1 MAQNYWLF
9 VAGTLALTA
18 FLSYNTYL
26 SAQLLRHW
34 RPTQN
39 LILLPSEN
47 LLRLGLIALCVGLGW
62 LSGLRYDQLGWR
74 WPLDARSI
82 FSAVIWG
89 IGLAAFF
96 ALATVWVVQR
106 TGRRFYSPT
115 VVQAIVP
122 RNKQELPLV
131 LLAMIPAVLLE
142 ELLFRSLL
150 IGGLSPILPI
160 PLLVVAWSLL
170 FGYLHSP
177 QGYWGMFGAGLAG
190 LLLSWLFLSYE
201 TLLIPLIAHYVTNI
215 LQVGQAMR
223 QRQNGA
229 TMDGANG

>member
-1 MAQNYWLF
+1 MGQYYWFF

-47 LLRLGLIALCVGLGW
+47 FLRIGLIALCVGLGW
-62 LSGLRYDQLGWR
+62 LSGLSYEQLGWQ
-74 WPLDARSI
+74 WPINVRPVLTG
-82 FSAVIWG
+82 VLWG
-89 IGLAAFF
+89 TGLAAFF
-96 ALATVWVVQR
+96 ALATVWVIR
-106 TGRRFYSPT
+106 HTGRRFYSPT
-115 VVQAIVP
+115 VVQAIIP
-122 RNKQELPLV
+122 RSRGELPLV

-142 ELLFRSLL
+142 EILFRSLL
-150 IGGLSPILPI
+150 VGGLSPILPI
-160 PLLVVAWSLL
+160 PLLMIGWSLL

-190 LLLSWLFLSYE
+190 LLLSWLFLYYE
-201 TLLIPLIAHYVTNI
+201 TLWIPLIAHYVTNI
-215 LQVGQAMR
+215 LQVGHAMR
-223 QRQNGA
+223 QRAA
-229 TMDGANG
+229 TEG